1 MKKITISILPFLQ
14 SSSIINLEQKH
25 LAFQETL
32 VPHTRLKADLAK
44 QFVTI
49 LYAEHRH
56 IRIFTAIGA
65 KGRYFAFLS
74 SFKKGKN

>member
-25 LAFQETL
+25 LAFQEAL
-32 VPHTRLKADLAK
+32 VPL
-44 QFVTI
+44 FVTI

-56 IRIFTAIGA
+56 IRISTTIGA
-65 KGRYFAFLS
+65 KRRYFAFLS
-74 SFKKGKN
+74 SSQKRKN